1 VSLSIRHLLVFFLQ
15 YGGFG
20 LVLLAVADDSFL
32 FLPIGSDLL
41 TVLLVARNHAGLP
54 LYALAGAAGSTIGV
68 FFLDLVSRR
77 LGEASLQRLVKPKL
91 LDSLKRQMERHAAA
105 VLIVSC
111 VAPPPFPFGAAI
123 AAASALQYPR
133 PRLLVLVF
141 LARLVRFALVGWS
154 AIYFGRRIL
163 RIANSPEF
171 LWFMGV
177 FITFCLIGS
186 ILSVIHWVRVGRS
199 A

>member
-1 VSLSIRHLLVFFLQ
+1 MSLTIRHLLAFFLQ
-15 YGGFG
+15 YGVFG

-41 TVLLVARNHAGLP
+41 TVILVARNHAGLP
-54 LYALAGAAGSTIGV
+54 LYALAAAAGSTIGV
-68 FFLDLVSRR
+68 FFLDLVSRN
-77 LGEASLQRLVKPKL
+77 LGEAGLTRLVKPKL
-91 LDSLKRQMERHAAA
+91 LDSLKRQMQRRAAA

-111 VAPPPFPFGAAI
+111 LAPPPFPFGAAI
-123 AAASALQYPR
+123 VAASALQYPR
-133 PRLLVLVF
+133 PRLLTLVF
-141 LARLVRFALVGWS
+141 IARLGRFALVGWS

-163 RIANSPEF
+163 RIANSTEF
-171 LWFMGV
+171 LWFMSV

-186 ILSVIHWVRVGRS
+186 ILSIMHWVRVGRS

>member
-1 VSLSIRHLLVFFLQ
+1 VSLTIRHLLAFFLH
-15 YGGFG
+15 YGVFG

-32 FLPIGSDLL
+32 FLPIGCDLL
-41 TVLLVARNHAGLP
+41 TVILVARNHAGLP
-54 LYALAGAAGSTIGV
+54 LYALAAAAGSTIGV
-68 FFLDLVSRR
+68 FFLDLVSRN
-77 LGEASLQRLVKPKL
+77 LGEAGLKRLVKPKL
-91 LDSLKRQMERHAAA
+91 LNSLKRQMERHAAA
-105 VLIVSC
+105 MLIVSC
-111 VAPPPFPFGAAI
+111 LAPPPFPFGAAI

-133 PRLLVLVF
+133 PRLLTLIF
-141 LARLVRFALVGWS
+141 IARLGRFALVGWS

-163 RIANSPEF
+163 RIANSTEF

-186 ILSVIHWVRVGRS
+186 ILSIRHWVRVGRP

>member
-1 VSLSIRHLLVFFLQ
+1 VNPSIRHLLAFFLQ
-15 YGGFG
+15 YGVFG

-41 TVLLVARNHAGLP
+41 TVILVARNHAALP
-54 LYALAGAAGSTIGV
+54 LCALAAAAGSTIGV
-68 FFLDLVSRR
+68 FFLDLVSRNV
-77 LGEASLQRLVKPKL
+77 GEAGLKRMVKPKL

-111 VAPPPFPFGAAI
+111 IAPPPFPFGAAI

-133 PRLLVLVF
+133 SRLLLVVF
-141 LARLVRFALVGWS
+141 CARLLRFALVGWS

-163 RIANSPEF
+163 RVTNSTDF
-171 LWFMGV
+171 LWFMGI
-177 FITFCLIGS
+177 FIMFCLIGS
-186 ILSVIHWVRVGRS
+186 ILSVAHWVRVGRS